1 MRLLLLCGL
10 GLVATLKDP
19 CAPIP
24 DPPRSRETF
33 WSGMDVEVSI
43 VSPEYERTSTV
54 LMKFSRDGQPVELP
68 PRTRVSCQGIRLE
81 RSPDGYTALL
91 RTSLRRNPEYC
102 CDFVGVERDVAALCI
117 PAPERPQ
124 FSWPLEADSVPRRD
138 DLVVRYYASTGTRV
152 RVSTTSGAGEARR
165 EDTFP
170 PRPDDGDYPLDAA
183 GLAPGPGTITL
194 TRELEQ
200 PLPSVEFRSVQ
211 AKVSTS
217 LTVHVAWK

>member
-43 VSPEYERTSTV
+43 VSPEYERISTV
-54 LMKFSRDGQPVELP
+54 LMKFSRGGKPVELP
-68 PRTRVSCQGIRLE
+68 QRARVSCQGIRLE
-81 RSPDGYTALL
+81 RSADGYTALL
-91 RTSLRRNPEYC
+91 RTSLRRDPEYC

-124 FSWPLEADSVPRRD
+124 FSWPLESDSVPRRD
-138 DLVVRYYASTGTRV
+138 DVVVRYYASNGTR
-152 RVSTTSGAGEARR
+152 ARH
-165 EDTFP
+165 
-170 PRPDDGDYPLDAA
+170 RPERHGRRPAR
-183 GLAPGPGTITL
+183 G
-194 TRELEQ
+194 R
-200 PLPSVEFRSVQ
+200 LPSASGRRRLP
-211 AKVSTS
+211 ARHHRRDARAGRHHPHPRARAGAA
-217 LTVHVAWK
+217 LH

>member
-43 VSPEYERTSTV
+43 VSPEYERISTV
-54 LMKFSRDGQPVELP
+54 LMKFSRGGKPVELP
-68 PRTRVSCQGIRLE
+68 QRARVSCQGIRLE
-81 RSPDGYTALL
+81 RSADGYTALL
-91 RTSLRRNPEYC
+91 RTSLRRDPEYC

-124 FSWPLEADSVPRRD
+124 FSWPLESDSVPRRD
-138 DLVVRYYASTGTRV
+138 DVVVRYYASNGTRV
-152 RVSTTSGAGEARR
+152 RVTAQSGSGDARR
-165 EDTFP
+165 EDAFP
-170 PRPDDGDYPLDAA
+170 PRPDDGDYPLDTT
-183 GLAPGPGTITL
+183 GVTPGPGAITL

-200 PLPSVEFRSVQ
+200 ALPSIELHSVR